1 MAEIIVFRSGETPEL
16 NYPEIENLL
25 GAMGMEQGLQVF
37 ERVMFEISDILCQ
50 LELAIHEG
58 DLQTAQRRA
67 KTLRTLSPQVGLEC
81 LAHVA
86 CNIIDVIDC
95 NDLAIL
101 PVIGHRMICLG
112 EACLFQ
118 MAELP
123 RVLSDR

>member
-16 NYPEIENLL
+16 NYPEIEKLL
-25 GAMGMEQGLQVF
+25 DAMGMEQGLQVF

-58 DLQTAQRRA
+58 DLETAQRRA
-67 KTLRTLSPQVGLEC
+67 RTLRTLSPQVGLEC

-86 CNIIDVIDC
+86 CDIIDVIRC
-95 NDLAIL
+95 NDLTIL
-101 PVIGHRMICLG
+101 PAVGHRIICLG